1 MDIKTLQEWIEYAED
16 IEQTT
21 HNGEEVYEIPL
32 VFRNELIDRIEVICN
47 HGNKRDMRF
56 RNLLLKDLG
65 AITSDSRSSNEDSL
79 NKGYEV
85 NQK

>member
-1 MDIKTLQEWIEYAED
+1 MCPDSFSKPSIEFFYEQKWICQKDMIKLLEEQRNISDIAY
-16 IEQTT
+16 T
-21 HNGEEVYEIPL
+21 H
-32 VFRNELIDRIEVICN
+32 RNQVIDKLIN
-47 HGNKRDMRF
+47 
-56 RNLLLKDLG
+56 